1 MPGFSFGPSS
11 SIDLSKTPGGT
22 VYECSGRGGAP
33 VVVLIHGLGLDRHM
47 WRDHRAAL
55 QCDYRVLTYDL
66 FGHGDSAA
74 PPAEPSLALW
84 SVQLRDLLDALG
96 IGVGALVGFSLGGMI
111 VRRFAIDHP
120 GRVFALAIFNS
131 PHARSPAAQRQAE
144 ERAARTAQDGIA
156 ATLDS
161 TLARWF
167 TPEFRAAHP
176 DSIEQTRRRLLANDL
191 EIYAQC
197 RCVLAAGVLELID
210 PQPPLTCPALV
221 MTCENDSGSTP
232 AMARAIAA
240 EIAGAQL
247 RIVPG
252 LQHLGLVEAA
262 HQFTVPLQSFLSRHA
277 ARRREVGA

>member
-1 MPGFSFGPSS
+1 MSR
-11 SIDLSKTPGGT
+11 TPDGT
-22 VYECSGRGGAP
+22 VYEWGGRDGAP
-33 VVVLIHGLGLDRHM
+33 VVVLIHGLGLDRDM
-47 WRDHRAAL
+47 WREHRAAL
-55 QCDYRVLTYDL
+55 QSDYRVLTYDL

-74 PPAEPSLALW
+74 PPAKPSLALW
-84 SVQLRDLLDALG
+84 CAQLRDLLDALG
-96 IGVGALVGFSLGGMI
+96 VGVGALVGFSLGGMI

-120 GRVFALAIFNS
+120 RRVCALAIFNS

-144 ERAARTAQDGIA
+144 ARAARTAQDGIA

-167 TPEFRAAHP
+167 TDEFRAAHP
-176 DSIEQTRRRLLANDL
+176 GFIERTRRRLLSNDL

-197 RCVLAAGVLELID
+197 RHVLAAGVLELID

-240 EIAGAQL
+240 EMPGAQL
-247 RIVPG
+247 CIVPG
-252 LQHLGLVEAA
+252 LRHLGLIEAA
-262 HQFTVPLQSFLSRHA
+262 HQFTVPLRRFLSRHA
-277 ARRREVGA
+277 ARGRECGA